1 MAHIFKYAVLMAI
14 PDPARGERVNVGL
27 VIFREDRMRA
37 VVVDIVPLSREC
49 IVPNGIAPVNVQ
61 MLTRQVGN
69 VQLSK

>member
-1 MAHIFKYAVLMAI
+1 
-14 PDPARGERVNVGL
+14 
-27 VIFREDRMRA
+27 MRA

-69 VQLSK
+69 VQLSR